1 MVRFTLRR
9 VVVAVVQLLAA
20 AIGIFFLL
28 RIAPANPAAKI
39 VGIDPSPAALRQA
52 TKSLGLNRSIWS
64 QLGSYL
70 SQLFHGSLGVSWQ
83 SGHSVL
89 SEIANKAPVTLQF
102 VVPGFIIAIVVGVPI
117 GMMIAT
123 RPGGRLD
130 RLVMGYSLF
139 AGAQPTFWW
148 GLMFLFLFNFVV
160 HIFPAP
166 LGIVSP
172 TITPPPVYT
181 HFIVID
187 SLIAGNMTAFW
198 SAVTH
203 LALPSLT
210 LGFVISGPII
220 KMTRESAQAV
230 FESESILYARACG
243 LPEKILRRR
252 ILSVAIAPVLNLTGI
267 LFGFMLGGAVLIE
280 TVFSLDGIGRYA
292 LQSALTLDFPAI
304 QGSVIVLTLFALV
317 VYLGMDLLH
326 ARIDP
331 RVTLR

>member
-1 MVRFTLRR
+1 MARFIIRR
-9 VVVAVVQLLAA
+9 VGVAVLQLLGAA
-20 AIGIFFLL
+20 VGIFFLL
-28 RIAPANPAAKI
+28 RISPANPAAKI
-39 VGIDPSPAALRQA
+39 VGIDPSPEALRQA
-52 TKSLGLNRSIWS
+52 TASLGLNQSVWS

-70 SQLFHGSLGVSWQ
+70 SQLLHGNLGVSWQ
-83 SGHSVL
+83 SGHSVV
-89 SEIANKAPVTLQF
+89 SEIIDKAPVTLQF
-102 VVPGFIIAIVVGVPI
+102 VVPGFLIAILIGVPI

-123 RPGGRLD
+123 RPGGRVD
-130 RLVMGYSLF
+130 RFVMGYSLF

-148 GLMFLFLFNFVV
+148 GLMFLFLFNFVW

-166 LGIVSP
+166 LGILSP
-172 TITPPPVYT
+172 TITPPPAYT
-181 HFIVID
+181 HFVVID
-187 SLIAGNMTAFW
+187 SLIAGDMTAFG

-203 LALPSLT
+203 LALPALT
-210 LGFVISGPII
+210 LAFVVSGPII

-230 FESESILYARACG
+230 FDSESILYARACG
-243 LPEKILRRR
+243 LPERVLRRR

-304 QGSVIVLTLFALV
+304 QGSVVVLTLFALA